1 MRQSVLYQ
9 DRAVLSGE
17 GYYATLCGAFLIG
30 LLDADVDHLCEV
42 TESLWL
48 LETQKKYYISL
59 HLYYVDHEAHPHTGT
74 LTNGC
79 SSICW

>member
-1 MRQSVLYQ
+1 MKQSVLYQ

-42 TESLWL
+42 AESLWL
-48 LETQKKYYISL
+48 LGTQKEY
-59 HLYYVDHEAHPHTGT
+59 
-74 LTNGC
+74 
-79 SSICW
+79 